1 MPNTRSHKVTPRT
14 WAKPVAIYTSAKTVS
29 YTGKNF
35 WQVRRCAPGEPS
47 EHIAWTKTPE
57 WADRIAQA
65 LTTLRRSHEHL
76 PQAPG
81 RKAP

>member
-1 MPNTRSHKVTPRT
+1 MPNTRSHKRKL
-14 WAKPVAIYTSAKTVS
+14 KPVAIYTSAKTVS

-65 LTTLRRSHEHL
+65 LTDEEEFV
-76 PQAPG
+76 
-81 RKAP
+81 